1 MKNRLKFY
9 KNPFSSKKING
20 DIYKDAPDPF
30 IIKVNGY
37 YYLTSTVSKGI
48 VIRRSFDLIHW
59 DNVLK
64 DGIVTIDDSLKYA
77 FAPEIVYDN
86 GYFYI
91 VTSPCGGG
99 HYLYRSE
106 NIEGPFV
113 KISENFHEMID
124 GSFFIDNDGTHY
136 FSRASETGIVVKK
149 FEDDLKLNELG
160 TYFKEQFTL

>member
-86 GYFYI
+86 GYFI
-91 VTSPCGGG
+91 
-99 HYLYRSE
+99 
-106 NIEGPFV
+106 
-113 KISENFHEMID
+113 
-124 GSFFIDNDGTHY
+124 
-136 FSRASETGIVVKK
+136 
-149 FEDDLKLNELG
+149 
-160 TYFKEQFTL
+160 